1 MTIRYKIMKNYKYKI
16 VNVVSITLKINQN
29 YLLIVQMKLY
39 FGVKK
44 LTVLFKSSD
53 ESADNDNK
61 ILSSFI
67 ALIVRVDIFFNLK

>member
-44 LTVLFKSSD
+44 LTVLF
-53 ESADNDNK
+53 
-61 ILSSFI
+61 
-67 ALIVRVDIFFNLK
+67 ALNRNYLI